1 MSKRGNFFVPTDTGS
16 PPPMDFTFTNTGQS
30 RATPT
35 HRDYFSENQ
44 LNHSS
49 YVHKTEQAGDFVSPN
64 SPIPYAQMPSKKLK
78 PGPISRSELSSGAN
92 VHKLR
97 VENVLS
103 TQRPASS
110 TRLRQEVFKKPHTL
124 APSLQSL
131 DAATTARFAPTQGLS
146 ISGDAVSKA
155 STKQMKHGR
164 VLGTSPAP
172 STPLKSESSPDI
184 IRASGRIDVGQRRRS
199 SAHGKSSSL
208 SLSTIQPLLEAPNPD
223 IIRSGDISSRA
234 TISPSIPADLP
245 QIGPRYHTPARGSV
259 VPTTPSSEKSIRE
272 DTSDIHDLRRK
283 CELYEVE
290 QKFDRDRITSQSQ
303 TIEELSNENAQME
316 EQTRNLES
324 KHAAEV
330 KEITKRADVSL
341 TKLTDLHEKSSQT
354 SASQLKELKQG
365 LDNLRQEIRDSLS
378 AVEPLLAGYGEMK
391 NSLREIA
398 EEYEQQILEQ
408 SDERTRLQQ
417 TNDLLRDQLSDR
429 TGSYTESL
437 EREKELQSSLIALG
451 ASHANVAKS
460 FSTLHQQHEQVNTKY
475 ADSRF
480 AESAARKRIEE
491 LEEVSADLKIDNAR
505 MKSLLA
511 DNEQAFSRKLQALEE
526 DNDSMRTSLKG
537 AHKELGAS
545 KSGEQVAR
553 SQAEALFRE
562 KEDISQSNLALERNL
577 ELKIQSLDEA
587 RARNQ
592 ALERQLSDEK
602 RNLEK
607 ARAEGDHTM
616 GRLIERDQA
625 TSVQIQE
632 LNTALESHREREC
645 SLISELATL
654 NALVSTLREK
664 VKEANEMDAEH
675 QALEKALLEKRAD
688 IVRVEVENGQ
698 LQSQVVQ
705 LELSRDA
712 LNEENKQLRENGC
725 VAREREAAAQKD
737 LHGLRE
743 SLKIHHDEG
752 EKTRTSIARVEAELE
767 QIKMALEK
775 EKDAHK
781 VTEKSVLDKTS
792 TTEKKLR
799 SSVDGSQERI
809 KKLENECTERENA
822 LNKLRHELNASN
834 AAKATLEALVSEFK
848 TSAQHACSQ
857 RDKIE
862 AQEGKLTILSTQV
875 SSQEAE
881 LRLLKEQLVNSDAR
895 LVESRADVNAQRA
908 TAESARAS
916 AAAFEVQLKQKEHDI
931 EVIRSELQSRQLL
944 QTSTTTDNG
953 PISSLRNKIAE
964 QESTI
969 ESLGSQVL
977 ELEKSSETIVERYKG
992 GKLTN
997 SEKDLVGLI
1006 TAGIVQEKNRTINN
1020 LRGEL
1025 KRKENEVETHKITVA
1040 ELKAQLESNGSED
1053 PAGWQSFNNKRMTVS
1068 SSPLSDIGWHAPDQ
1082 DPPTPDSPAVQLAD
1096 RPLQNSRGH
1105 EQAQPH
1111 NSNQSTRS
1119 KAQPRTLIPIMP
1131 ESGNTADEI
1140 QEFESEVPQD
1150 TVSTGRKRGMV
1161 NIEPLDDE
1169 DQEEP
1174 EHDIKRKTRVKA
1186 KKDYKVAGEN
1196 NGPKGQPN
1204 KTDGP
1209 STSAK
1214 GKAAKRR
1221 KV

>member
-1 MSKRGNFFVPTDTGS
+1 
-16 PPPMDFTFTNTGQS
+16 
-30 RATPT
+30 
-35 HRDYFSENQ
+35 
-44 LNHSS
+44 
-49 YVHKTEQAGDFVSPN
+49 
-64 SPIPYAQMPSKKLK
+64 
-78 PGPISRSELSSGAN
+78 
-92 VHKLR
+92 
-97 VENVLS
+97 
-103 TQRPASS
+103 
-110 TRLRQEVFKKPHTL
+110 
-124 APSLQSL
+124 
-131 DAATTARFAPTQGLS
+131 
-146 ISGDAVSKA
+146 
-155 STKQMKHGR
+155 
-164 VLGTSPAP
+164 
-172 STPLKSESSPDI
+172 
-184 IRASGRIDVGQRRRS
+184 
-199 SAHGKSSSL
+199 
-208 SLSTIQPLLEAPNPD
+208 
-223 IIRSGDISSRA
+223 
-234 TISPSIPADLP
+234 
-245 QIGPRYHTPARGSV
+245 
-259 VPTTPSSEKSIRE
+259 
-272 DTSDIHDLRRK
+272 
-283 CELYEVE
+283 
-290 QKFDRDRITSQSQ
+290 
-303 TIEELSNENAQME
+303 
-316 EQTRNLES
+316 
-324 KHAAEV
+324 
-330 KEITKRADVSL
+330 
-341 TKLTDLHEKSSQT
+341 
-354 SASQLKELKQG
+354 
-365 LDNLRQEIRDSLS
+365 
-378 AVEPLLAGYGEMK
+378 
-391 NSLREIA
+391 
-398 EEYEQQILEQ
+398 
-408 SDERTRLQQ
+408 
-417 TNDLLRDQLSDR
+417 
-429 TGSYTESL
+429 
-437 EREKELQSSLIALG
+437 
-451 ASHANVAKS
+451 
-460 FSTLHQQHEQVNTKY
+460 
-475 ADSRF
+475 
-480 AESAARKRIEE
+480 
-491 LEEVSADLKIDNAR
+491 
-505 MKSLLA
+505 
-511 DNEQAFSRKLQALEE
+511 
-526 DNDSMRTSLKG
+526 
-537 AHKELGAS
+537 
-545 KSGEQVAR
+545 
-553 SQAEALFRE
+553 
-562 KEDISQSNLALERNL
+562 
-577 ELKIQSLDEA
+577 
-587 RARNQ
+587 
-592 ALERQLSDEK
+592 
-602 RNLEK
+602 
-607 ARAEGDHTM
+607 M

-654 NALVSTLREK
+654 NSLVSTLREK

-712 LNEENKQLRENGC
+712 LNEENKQLRENSC
-725 VAREREAAAQKD
+725 VAREREATAQKD

-781 VTEKSVLDKTS
+781 VTEKQRETSLLNFSKLQAEQKSVLDKTS

-834 AAKATLEALVSEFK
+834 AAKVRNWDTGKRSANNLLQATLEALVSEFK
-848 TSAQHACSQ
+848 TSVQHACSQ

-908 TAESARAS
+908 AAESARAS

-1025 KRKENEVETHKITVA
+1025 KRKENEVETHKITVVNLKDSLA
-1040 ELKAQLESNGSED
+1040 KQIKQTAKLKAQLESNGSED